1 MKTSKY
7 NYYIDCNNKYL
18 FFNGLSKNY
27 FEVSEEN
34 HESFRQI
41 LMHPNDYAIKYAHF
55 LSKMKEFG
63 FVLDDEVDEFKKVV
77 EAFTTYKQPDTYNLM
92 VMPTYNCNLSCW
104 YCIQHHQN
112 VNLTESDIQK
122 IKEHIKAYLLDNKL
136 KKFNLSWFGG
146 EPLLKYNEVIDL
158 TKFSFEFCKQNH
170 ICFESDITTNGILL
184 TEKRIYELKNYGVK
198 SFQITIDGCRE
209 KHNTIKRIKNV
220 STFDVVLK
228 NILSIVKMT
237 PESECIL
244 RLNYDENNLEPE
256 KIIKDINELIPKEY
270 RNKIVFLSRKIW
282 QKDERNINKKDIT
295 QLIEDAKESQYVTNS
310 SYTGLCYVDYQ
321 HFNCV
326 FPNGNIGKCDNE
338 ILDNAQ
344 GHFTDNYEIEWEE
357 TPKFIEY
364 NQFSK
369 DSPCSKCKHL
379 PFCCGPCPNVR
390 DNMIK
395 QFNKIICQYSNPEKE
410 MEEQIIRYCETNIKI
425 S

>member
-244 RLNYDENNLEPE
+244 RLNYDENNLELQDVE
-256 KIIKDINELIPKEY
+256 NGEAFKNILDLTSSKETKSGIRFLWDGIELSQNDIKDGTILIMKFKV
-270 RNKIVFLSRKIW
+270 NKNAQSGKYPITLKCSDGDIVNADLDNVFLQI
-282 QKDERNINKKDIT
+282 ENGYIT
-295 QLIEDAKESQYVTNS
+295 VEN
-310 SYTGLCYVDYQ
+310 
-321 HFNCV
+321 N
-326 FPNGNIGKCDNE
+326 N
-338 ILDNAQ
+338 
-344 GHFTDNYEIEWEE
+344 
-357 TPKFIEY
+357 
-364 NQFSK
+364 
-369 DSPCSKCKHL
+369 
-379 PFCCGPCPNVR
+379 
-390 DNMIK
+390 
-395 QFNKIICQYSNPEKE
+395 
-410 MEEQIIRYCETNIKI
+410 
-425 S
+425 